1 VHVVIV
7 GCGRVGSAVALDL
20 TAAGHTVAI
29 IDKRAESFSRLGPNF
44 PGQAI
49 AGIGFDRD
57 RLIEAGIER
66 ADALAAVTSG
76 DNSNIMIA
84 RVARETFGVE
94 RVVAR
99 IYDPRRAAIYQRL
112 GIPTVA
118 TVAWTSER
126 VLRRILPDEPAVDWV
141 DPSANVMLVER
152 VVAAGWAGHSL
163 DELEVNGELRVMA
176 VSRLG
181 VAKIPNHDLVVQE
194 GDVLY
199 LAVAGDRLASLDN
212 RLAAPA
218 RAGGH

>member
-29 IDKRAESFSRLGPNF
+29 IDKRSEAFSRLGPNF
-44 PGQAI
+44 TGQAI

-163 DELEVNGELRVMA
+163 EELEVGGELRVMA

-181 VAKIPNHDLVVQE
+181 VAKIPTSDLVVQE

-199 LAVAGDRLASLDN
+199 LVVAGDRLASLDN

>member
-20 TAAGHTVAI
+20 TGAGHTVAI
-29 IDKRAESFSRLGPNF
+29 IDKRPEAFSRLGPNF
-44 PGQAI
+44 PGQPI

-57 RLIEAGIER
+57 RLLEAGIER
-66 ADALAAVTSG
+66 ADAVAAVTSG

-84 RVARETFGVE
+84 RVARETYGVE

-163 DELEVNGELRVMA
+163 KDLEVDGELRVMA

-181 VAKIPNHDLVVQE
+181 QAQIPLPDVVVQE
-194 GDVLY
+194 GDVIY
-199 LAVAGDRLASLDN
+199 VVVAAAKLASLDA
-212 RLAAPA
+212 RLAAPVK
-218 RAGGH
+218 AGR

>member
-7 GCGRVGSAVALDL
+7 GCGRVGSALALNL
-20 TAAGHTVAI
+20 TSAGHTVAI
-29 IDKRAESFSRLGPNF
+29 IDKRSEAFARLGAGF
-44 PGQAI
+44 TGQAL

-66 ADALAAVTSG
+66 AGAVAAVTSG

-126 VLRRILPDEPAVDWV
+126 VLRRILPDEPAVEWV
-141 DPSANVMLVER
+141 DPSASVMLIER
-152 VVAAGWAGHSL
+152 VVPASWAGHPLS
-163 DELEVNGELRVMA
+163 DLEAPGEVRVMA

-181 VAKIPNHDLVVQE
+181 VAQVPSPDVVVQE
-194 GDVLY
+194 GDVVY
-199 LAVAGDRLASLDN
+199 LGVAGDAMASVDSRLAG
-212 RLAAPA
+212 PVK
-218 RAGGH
+218 AGGH

>member
-20 TAAGHTVAI
+20 TAAGHNVAI
-29 IDKRAESFSRLGPNF
+29 IDKRAESFGRLGPNF
-44 PGQAI
+44 SGQAI

-76 DNSNIMIA
+76 DNSNILIA

-163 DELEVNGELRVMA
+163 DDLEVNGELRVVA